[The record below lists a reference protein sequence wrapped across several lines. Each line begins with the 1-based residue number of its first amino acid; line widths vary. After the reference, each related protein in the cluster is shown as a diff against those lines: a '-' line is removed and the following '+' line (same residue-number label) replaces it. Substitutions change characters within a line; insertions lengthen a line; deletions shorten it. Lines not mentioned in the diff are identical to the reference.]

1 MNWKLVFS
9 FAQKQET
16 MNQGK
21 YIFAQLTDFIPRR
34 VFDTIVAKY
43 DGNKKI
49 RTFTCWNQM
58 LCMIFGQLTAR
69 DSMRDLMLSLEAH
82 NKKYYHLGLGKSV
95 TRTNLGKANR
105 NRDYRIYEEFANVL
119 IEEARSTVYKD
130 DFEVKVDGNV
140 YAFDSST
147 IDLCLSVFWWAEFRK
162 HKGGIKL
169 HTLYDV
175 KTSIPSLV
183 LITSAK
189 VHDVNMLDALPY
201 EAGSFYIMDKG
212 YIDFARL
219 YRLNCSKAYFV
230 TRAKENMKFRRIYSN
245 KVDKTTGL
253 IYDQI
258 GKLETYK
265 SLKSYPEKLRRVKY
279 YDAETD
285 KVFIFITNNVEL
297 TALEIAFLYKKRWQV
312 ELFFKWIKQHL
323 RIKSFWGTTMN
334 AVKIQLYCAIIT
346 YCMVTIIANKLKG
359 DRSIYEILQILS
371 FSLLDKSPLIEILNK
386 SDYKNVK
393 ELNCKQL
400 EIRWI

>member
-1 MNWKLVFS
+1 
-9 FAQKQET
+9 

-21 YIFAQLTDFIPRR
+21 YLFAQLTDFLPRR

-43 DGNKKI
+43 DGNKKT

-105 NRDYRIYEEFANVL
+105 NRDYRIYEDFGYVL
-119 IEEARSTVYKD
+119 IEEARSSVYKD

-189 VHDVNMLDALPY
+189 IHDVNMLDALTY

-212 YIDFARL
+212 YIDFTRL
-219 YRLNCSKAYFV
+219 YRLNCCKAYFV
-230 TRAKENMKFRRIYSN
+230 TRAKENMQFRRIYSN

-279 YDAETD
+279 YDAETN

-297 TALEIAFLYKKRWQV
+297 TALEIALLYKKRWQV

-323 RIKSFWGTTMN
+323 RIKSFWGTTIN

-346 YCMVTIIANKLKG
+346 YCMVTIVGNKLKV

-371 FSLLDKSPLIEILNK
+371 FSLLDKSPVKEILNK

-393 ELNCKQL
+393 ELNYKQL
-400 EIRWI
+400 EIKWI

>member
-1 MNWKLVFS
+1 
-9 FAQKQET
+9 

-21 YIFAQLTDFIPRR
+21 YIFAQLTDFLPRR

-82 NKKYYHLGLGKSV
+82 NTKYYHLGLGKSV

-105 NRDYRIYEEFANVL
+105 NRDYRIYEDFAYVL
-119 IEEARSTVYKD
+119 IEEARNSVYKD

-189 VHDVNMLDALPY
+189 VHDINMLDALTY

-212 YIDFARL
+212 YIDFTRL
-219 YRLNCSKAYFV
+219 YKLNCSKAYFV
-230 TRAKENMKFRRIYSN
+230 TRAKENMQFRRIYSN

-279 YDAETD
+279 YDAETN
-285 KVFIFITNNVEL
+285 KVFIFITNNLEL
-297 TALEIAFLYKKRWQV
+297 TAFEIALLYKKRWQV

-323 RIKSFWGTTMN
+323 RIKSFWGTTIN

-346 YCMVTIIANKLKG
+346 YCMVTIVGNKLKV

-371 FSLLDKSPLIEILNK
+371 FSLLDKSPVKEILNK

-393 ELNCKQL
+393 ELNYKQL
-400 EIRWI
+400 EIKWI

>member
-1 MNWKLVFS
+1 
-9 FAQKQET
+9 
-16 MNQGK
+16 
-21 YIFAQLTDFIPRR
+21 
-34 VFDTIVAKY
+34 
-43 DGNKKI
+43 
-49 RTFTCWNQM
+49 
-58 LCMIFGQLTAR
+58 
-69 DSMRDLMLSLEAH
+69 
-82 NKKYYHLGLGKSV
+82 
-95 TRTNLGKANR
+95 
-105 NRDYRIYEEFANVL
+105 
-119 IEEARSTVYKD
+119 
-130 DFEVKVDGNV
+130 
-140 YAFDSST
+140 
-147 IDLCLSVFWWAEFRK
+147 
-162 HKGGIKL
+162 
-169 HTLYDV
+169 
-175 KTSIPSLV
+175 
-183 LITSAK
+183 
-189 VHDVNMLDALPY
+189 
-201 EAGSFYIMDKG
+201 
-212 YIDFARL
+212 
-219 YRLNCSKAYFV
+219 
-230 TRAKENMKFRRIYSN
+230 MKFRRIYSN

-386 SDYKNVK
+386 NDYKNVK

>member
-1 MNWKLVFS
+1 
-9 FAQKQET
+9 

-21 YIFAQLTDFIPRR
+21 YIFAQLTDFLPRR
-34 VFDTIVAKY
+34 VFDTIVTKY

-82 NKKYYHLGLGKSV
+82 NTKYYHLGLGKSV

-105 NRDYRIYEEFANVL
+105 NRDYRIYEDFAYVL
-119 IEEARSTVYKD
+119 IEEARNSVYKD

-189 VHDVNMLDALPY
+189 VHDVNMLDALTY

-212 YIDFARL
+212 YIDFTRL
-219 YRLNCSKAYFV
+219 YKLNCSKAYFV
-230 TRAKENMKFRRIYSN
+230 TRAKENMQFRRIYSN

-279 YDAETD
+279 YDAETN
-285 KVFIFITNNVEL
+285 KVFIFITNNLEL
-297 TALEIAFLYKKRWQV
+297 TAFEIALLYKKRWQV

-323 RIKSFWGTTMN
+323 RIKSFWGTTIN

-346 YCMVTIIANKLKG
+346 YCMVTIVGNKLKV

-371 FSLLDKSPLIEILNK
+371 FSLLDKSPVKEILNK

-393 ELNCKQL
+393 ELNYKQL
-400 EIRWI
+400 EIKWI

>member
-1 MNWKLVFS
+1 
-9 FAQKQET
+9 

-21 YIFAQLTDFIPRR
+21 YIFAQLTDFLPRR
-34 VFDTIVAKY
+34 VFDTIVTKY

-82 NKKYYHLGLGKSV
+82 NTKYYHLGLGKSV

-105 NRDYRIYEEFANVL
+105 NRDYRIYEDFAYVL
-119 IEEARSTVYKD
+119 IEEARNSVYKD

-189 VHDVNMLDALPY
+189 VHDVNMLDAFTY
-201 EAGSFYIMDKG
+201 EAGSLYIMDKG
-212 YIDFARL
+212 YIDFTRL
-219 YRLNCSKAYFV
+219 YKLNCSKAHFV
-230 TRAKENMKFRRIYSN
+230 TRAKENMQFRRIYSN

-279 YDAETD
+279 YDAETN
-285 KVFIFITNNVEL
+285 KVFIFITNNLEL
-297 TALEIAFLYKKRWQV
+297 TAFEIALLYKKRWQV

-323 RIKSFWGTTMN
+323 RIKSFWGTTIN

-346 YCMVTIIANKLKG
+346 YCMVTIVGNKLKV

-371 FSLLDKSPLIEILNK
+371 FSLLDKSPVKEILNK

-393 ELNCKQL
+393 ELNYKQL
-400 EIRWI
+400 EIKWI

>member
-1 MNWKLVFS
+1 
-9 FAQKQET
+9 

-21 YIFAQLTDFIPRR
+21 YIFAQLTDFLPRR

-43 DGNKKI
+43 DGNNKI

-119 IEEARSTVYKD
+119 IEEARSKVYKD